1 MTILDDVHTLLVET
15 YNIQNLYVGEAP
27 VNIEDCNWLVSDPS
41 TTPNPSIG
49 YYEQF
54 ISVWSR
60 FRKTDEAYTA
70 LQEIFDAVH
79 QKNAYATANHY
90 IYFSGATG
98 LIEDM
103 GRDIESRKLLRLSIK
118 FIYRQ

>member
-1 MTILDDVHTLLVET
+1 MTILDDVHKILVED
-15 YNIQNLYVGEAP
+15 YNIQNLYIGEAP
-27 VNIEDCNWLVSDPS
+27 VGVEDCTWVVSDPS

-60 FRKTDEAYTA
+60 FRKTEDAYTA

-79 QKNAYATANHY
+79 QKSAYSTQNY
-90 IYFSGATG
+90 FIYLSVSTG

-118 FIYRQ
+118 YIYRQ